1 MGELESAEAWWQ
13 WQHVLKEAQSHCRMA
28 GLRFANPYH
37 NIEHC
42 ESVAKV
48 AVFYGMETGLE
59 RNDLV
64 ALGLAG
70 LFHDVDHSG
79 KPLDV
84 VPDAENINKALK
96 DFHVYASNNFLD
108 EGLSRTVSRI
118 IANTEVQKIDGQIR
132 FQEPTGKLETFIRD
146 ADVTQLLFSGGR
158 EMQAGLAQEMS
169 LPFNPAFRR
178 KAVDFLY
185 SVSLYTKPARARRAS
200 MRDFMDSWC
209 IGKSGDRLAA
219 CGNAGDSCHDRP

>member
-1 MGELESAEAWWQ
+1 MGELESVEAWWQ

-42 ESVAKV
+42 ESVAKA
-48 AVFYGMETGLE
+48 AVFYGMEAGLE
-59 RNDLV
+59 RNDLT

-84 VPDAENINKALK
+84 VHDAENINKALK

-118 IANTEVQKIDGQIR
+118 IANTEVQKIDGQIQFR
-132 FQEPTGKLETFIRD
+132 EPSGEMDAFLRD
-146 ADVTQLLFSGGR
+146 ADVSQLLFEKGR
-158 EMQAGLAQEMS
+158 KMQAGFAKEMG
-169 LPFNPAFRR
+169 LCFNLAFRK

-185 SVSLYTKPARARRAS
+185 SVRLYTKPAQTRRAS
-200 MRDFMDSWC
+200 MRDFIDAWC
-209 IGKSGDRLAA
+209 MEESGGRVEE
-219 CGNAGDSCHDRP
+219 